1 MDSEPAGG
9 LIVDVRKRHPG
20 GPEIAAAFCLPLDTH
35 SVTVLFGPSG
45 AGKTSVL
52 RLIAGLDTP
61 DAGSI
66 RCGGE
71 VWYDSAR
78 GISLPPQRRRVG
90 YLAQDYAIFP
100 HLKVRANVAYG
111 ARGWAVDGLLARF
124 ELSDLADRYP
134 RQLSGGQLQ
143 RVALARALAAQ
154 PRLLLLDEPLS
165 ALDAPTR
172 LRMRGDLRQLLSG
185 VQAPAIVVTHDRM
198 EALAL
203 GDSIAVM
210 IDGKLRQAGAV
221 EGVFDGPADA
231 DVAAAVG
238 VETICPA
245 RVVSRNAGLVTVE
258 IAGARLVAVD
268 PAGVSADVFACI
280 RAESVTIER
289 NPSGHPSSARNHLP
303 ARIVSVVSEGPLAR
317 VSLDCGFRL
326 SAIVTRQSQEEMCLR
341 EGEQVTA
348 VVKATS
354 IRIVPRSPN
363 VAEPLG
369 LPQPSQGTAASRHNS
384 GRQ

>member
-1 MDSEPAGG
+1 MADE
-9 LIVDVRKRHPG
+9 LIVDVRKRHAG
-20 GPEIAAAFCLPLDTH
+20 GPEIAATLRLPLATH
-35 SVTVLFGPSG
+35 AVTVLFGPSG
-45 AGKTSVL
+45 AGKTTVL

-61 DAGSI
+61 DSGTI
-66 RCGGE
+66 RCGNE
-71 VWYDSAR
+71 VWYDGAR
-78 GISLPPQRRRVG
+78 ATNIAPQHRRVG
-90 YLAQDYAIFP
+90 YLSQDYAIFP
-100 HLKVRANVAYG
+100 HLTVRGNVAYSHA
-111 ARGWAVDGLLARF
+111 ARGWAIDGLLSRF

-172 LRMRGDLRQLLSG
+172 LRMRGDLRQLLAS
-185 VQAPAIVVTHDRM
+185 VQVPAIVVTHDRI

-203 GDSIAVM
+203 GDSIAIM
-210 IDGKLRQAGAV
+210 IDGKLRQTGAV
-221 EGVFDGPADA
+221 DSVFDCPADA

-238 VETICPA
+238 VETISPA
-245 RVVSRNAGLVTVE
+245 RVVSRSAGLVTVE

-268 PAGVSADVFACI
+268 IGDPSTDVFACI

-289 NPSGHPSSARNHLP
+289 NPSGNPSSARNHLP
-303 ARIVSVVSEGPLAR
+303 ARIVSVIPEGPLAR
-317 VSLDCGFRL
+317 VALDCGFHL
-326 SAIVTRQSQEEMCLR
+326 TAIVTQQSEEEMRLR

-354 IRIVPRSPN
+354 IRIVPR
-363 VAEPLG
+363 G
-369 LPQPSQGTAASRHNS
+369 
-384 GRQ
+384 

>member
-1 MDSEPAGG
+1 MADQLSVE
-9 LIVDVRKRHPG
+9 VRKKHAG
-20 GPEIAAAFCLPLDTH
+20 GPEIAAALRLPLGAH

-45 AGKTSVL
+45 AGKTTVL

-66 RCGGE
+66 RCGDQ
-71 VWYDSAR
+71 VWYDGAR
-78 GISLPPQRRRVG
+78 GINIAPQSRRVG
-90 YLAQDYAIFP
+90 YLSQDYAIFP
-100 HLKVRANVAYG
+100 HLTVRGNVAYG
-111 ARGWAVDGLLARF
+111 ARGWAVHQVHDLLARF
-124 ELSDLADRYP
+124 ELGELADRYP

-172 LRMRGDLRQLLSG
+172 LRMRADLRQLLAG
-185 VQAPAIVVTHDRM
+185 VQIPAIVVTHDRT

-203 GDSIAVM
+203 GDSIAIM

-221 EGVFDGPADA
+221 EGVFDCPADA

-245 RVVSRNAGLVTVE
+245 RVVSRSAGLVTVE
-258 IAGARLVAVD
+258 IGSARLVAVD
-268 PAGVSADVFACI
+268 TAGASAEVFACI

-289 NPSGHPSSARNHLP
+289 NPSGNPTSARNHLP
-303 ARIVSVVSEGPLAR
+303 ARIVSVIPEGPLAR
-317 VSLDCGFRL
+317 VALDCGFRL
-326 SAIVTRQSQEEMCLR
+326 SAVVRRQAEEEMHLR
-341 EGEQVTA
+341 EGDQVTA

-354 IRIVPRSPN
+354 IRIVPR
-363 VAEPLG
+363 
-369 LPQPSQGTAASRHNS
+369 
-384 GRQ
+384 

>member
-1 MDSEPAGG
+1 MANDLS
-9 LIVDVRKRHPG
+9 VDVRKRHAG
-20 GPEIAAAFCLPLDTH
+20 GPEIVARLRLPLDTH

-45 AGKTSVL
+45 AGKTTVL
-52 RLIAGLDTP
+52 RLTAGLDTP
-61 DAGSI
+61 DSGSI
-66 RCGGE
+66 QCGE
-71 VWYDSAR
+71 DIWYDSAR
-78 GISLPPQRRRVG
+78 GTNLAPQHRRVG
-90 YLAQDYAIFP
+90 YLSQDYAIFP
-100 HLKVRANVAYG
+100 HLKVRANVGYG

-124 ELSDLADRYP
+124 ELTELADRYP

-172 LRMRGDLRQLLSG
+172 MRMRGDLRQLLAS
-185 VQAPAIVVTHDRM
+185 VQVPAIVVTHDRI

-203 GDSIAVM
+203 GDSIAIM
-210 IDGKLRQAGAV
+210 IDGRLRQTGAV
-221 EGVFDGPADA
+221 ESVFDCPADA

-238 VETICPA
+238 IETICPA

-268 PAGVSADVFACI
+268 TAGAKADVFACI

-289 NPSGHPSSARNHLP
+289 NPQGNPSSARNHLA
-303 ARIVSVVSEGPLAR
+303 ARIVSVIPEGPLAR
-317 VSLDCGFRL
+317 VTLDCGFHL
-326 SAIVTRQSQEEMCLR
+326 TAIVTRQSEEEMRLS
-341 EGEQVTA
+341 EGQQVTA

-354 IRIVPRSPN
+354 IRIVPR
-363 VAEPLG
+363 G
-369 LPQPSQGTAASRHNS
+369 
-384 GRQ
+384 

>member
-1 MDSEPAGG
+1 MDDELS
-9 LIVDVRKRHPG
+9 VDVRKRHAG
-20 GPEIAAAFCLPLDTH
+20 GPEIAAALRLPLGKH

-45 AGKTSVL
+45 AGKTTVL

-66 RCGGE
+66 RCGDE
-71 VWYDSAR
+71 VWYDGAR
-78 GISLPPQRRRVG
+78 GIRMPPQNRRVG
-90 YLAQDYAIFP
+90 YLSQDYAIFP
-100 HLKVRANVAYG
+100 HLTVRGNVAYG
-111 ARGWAVDGLLARF
+111 ARGWEVQGLLARF
-124 ELSDLADRYP
+124 DLSDLAERYP

-172 LRMRGDLRQLLSG
+172 LRMRGDLRQLLAG
-185 VQAPAIVVTHDRM
+185 VQVPAIVVTHDRT

-203 GDSIAVM
+203 GDTIAIM

-221 EGVFDGPADA
+221 DSVFDSPADA

-245 RVVSRNAGLVTVE
+245 HVVSRSAGLVTVE
-258 IAGARLVAVD
+258 IGGAHLVAVD
-268 PAGVSADVFACI
+268 TAGASADVFACI

-289 NPSGHPSSARNHLP
+289 NPSGNPTSARNHLP
-303 ARIVSVVSEGPLAR
+303 ARIVSLIPEGPLAR
-317 VSLDCGFRL
+317 VTLDCGFRL
-326 SAIVTRQSQEEMCLR
+326 TAIVTRQSEEEMRLQ

-354 IRIVPRSPN
+354 IRIVPR
-363 VAEPLG
+363 A
-369 LPQPSQGTAASRHNS
+369 
-384 GRQ
+384 

>member
-1 MDSEPAGG
+1 MAGQ

-20 GPEIAAAFCLPLDTH
+20 GPEIAAALCLPLDTH
-35 SVTVLFGPSG
+35 AVTVLFGPSG
-45 AGKTSVL
+45 AGKTTVL

-66 RCGGE
+66 RCGDL
-71 VWYDSAR
+71 VWCDAAR
-78 GISLPPQRRRVG
+78 GIHLPPQKRRAG
-90 YLAQDYAIFP
+90 YLSQDYALFP
-100 HLKVRANVAYG
+100 HLTVRGNVGYG
-111 ARGWAVDGLLARF
+111 ARGGHAQDLLARF
-124 ELSDLADRYP
+124 ELGELADRYP

-143 RVALARALAAQ
+143 RVALARALAAG

-172 LRMRGDLRQLLSG
+172 LRMRGDLRQLLAS
-185 VQAPAIVVTHDRM
+185 VQVPAIVVTHDRT

-203 GDSIAVM
+203 GDSIAIM

-221 EGVFDGPADA
+221 ESVFDSPADA

-245 RVVSRNAGLVTVE
+245 RVVARSAGLMTVE
-258 IAGARLVAVD
+258 VARARLVAVD
-268 PAGVSADVFACI
+268 IGDPNPDVFACI

-289 NPSGHPSSARNHLP
+289 NPSGNPSSARNHLP
-303 ARIVSVVSEGPLAR
+303 ARIVSVVPEGPLAR
-317 VSLDCGFRL
+317 VALDCGFRL
-326 SAIVTRQSQEEMCLR
+326 TAIVTRQSEEEMHLR
-341 EGEQVTA
+341 EGEAVTA

-354 IRIVPRSPN
+354 IRIVPR
-363 VAEPLG
+363 G
-369 LPQPSQGTAASRHNS
+369 
-384 GRQ
+384 